1 MKKGKLFTKKNIL
14 KIIWV
19 LYAFF
24 SVFIWLPRLDA
35 LLTKNYEQI
44 LDYVSLDDSW
54 DITINDTSYQN
65 VSLGNLH
72 FPAVNK
78 GDQVTMERVLPET
91 WDIMES
97 TLRIYIKHAAV
108 RAYIDNELIYEYGYD
123 RLAENKTVG
132 SGYQFINFPEIYAGK
147 TLKIHYY
154 LAEDKAFTKLD
165 PVQIYAWENALRTLI
180 TENRLPMFLGCFLVI
195 LGLAAFALTAF
206 ALAFSRKFIRPM
218 CVSLF
223 SLCMGLWTLCQY
235 NILLVFSIPLYSISL
250 IKYISLYLG
259 PLPLVV
265 YMYEDVKN
273 IKYKIFRVIY
283 WALFA
288 VLVVFLTVA
297 ISLHLVDIVHMA
309 ATLKYMQMLILVWL
323 ALFLV
328 VILMNFKSSKA
339 VNRLYLVGML
349 VIIGCSV
356 YDLVG
361 YNADRYMGNNS
372 LSLKGVSSM
381 GVMVFILIL
390 FFIFYLQMM
399 QRMMQEKERDFLIK
413 SAYTDELTSLNNR
426 RYCMEYMSKIRD
438 EKNTDYTVVCFD
450 LNNLKTVNDTLG
462 HAKGDILIKS
472 AADVLKES
480 FIEHGIVARM
490 GGDEFI
496 AILTTSNAEKLTELM
511 EQFQE
516 NIARKNKEIQDLNM
530 SIAYGYASGTEI
542 REDIEKVYHEA
553 DNRMYEKKKQMK
565 QGRQR

>member
-1 MKKGKLFTKKNIL
+1 MIKEKIFNKKIII

-19 LYAFF
+19 LYALL
-24 SVFIWLPRLDA
+24 SIFIWLPKVDS
-35 LLTKNYEQI
+35 LLTKNYEQMS
-44 LDYVSLDDSW
+44 DYVLLDDSW
-54 DITINDTSYQN
+54 DITINDTFYQN
-65 VSLGNLH
+65 VSLEDLR

-78 GDQVTMERVLPET
+78 GDEITMERDLPET

-97 TLRIYIKHAAV
+97 TLRIYIRHAAV
-108 RAYIDNELIYEYGYD
+108 RIYIDDEMIYEYGYD
-123 RLAENKTVG
+123 RLAENKTLG
-132 SGYQFINFPEIYAGK
+132 SGYQFINFPETYAGK
-147 TLKIHYY
+147 TLKIHYQ
-154 LAEDKAFTKLD
+154 LSEDKVFAKLD
-165 PVQIYAWENALRTLI
+165 SVRIYAWENALRTII
-180 TENRLPMFLGCFLVI
+180 TENRLPMFMGCFLVI
-195 LGLAAFALTAF
+195 LGLVVFVLTVF

-273 IKYKIFRVIY
+273 IKYKFFRVIY
-283 WALFA
+283 WVLFA
-288 VLVVFLTVA
+288 VLVVFLTVVIA
-297 ISLHLVDIVHMA
+297 LHVVDIVHMA
-309 ATLKYMQMLILVWL
+309 ATLQYMQVLILVWL

-328 VILMNFKSSKA
+328 VILLNFKSSKA
-339 VNRLYLVGML
+339 VNRLYLIGML
-349 VIIGCSV
+349 AIIGCSV
-356 YDLVG
+356 YDLIG
-361 YNADRYMGNNS
+361 YSNSRYFGNNS

-381 GVMVFILIL
+381 GVMVFIFIL
-390 FFIFYLQMM
+390 FFIFYLQMF

-438 EKNTDYTVVCFD
+438 AKNMDYTVVCFD
-450 LNNLKTVNDTLG
+450 LNNLKTINDTMG

-480 FIEHGIVARM
+480 FIKYGIVARM

-496 AILTTSNAEKLTELM
+496 AILTTSDTEKLIELM
-511 EQFQE
+511 EQFQK
-516 NIARKNKEIQDLNM
+516 NIDRKNQEVQDLNM

-553 DNRMYEKKKQMK
+553 DNRMYAKKKQMK

>member
-1 MKKGKLFTKKNIL
+1 MKKDKLFDKKNIL
-14 KIIWV
+14 KILWI
-19 LYAFF
+19 LYAFL
-24 SVFIWLPRLDA
+24 SVFIWLPHTDD
-35 LLTKNYEQI
+35 LLTKDYEKISNYV
-44 LDYVSLDDSW
+44 LLDDSW
-54 DITINDTSYQN
+54 DITINDTFYQN
-65 VSLGNLH
+65 VSLGDLH

-78 GDQVTMERVLPET
+78 GDQITMERILPET
-91 WDIMES
+91 WNIEEG
-97 TLRIYIKHAAV
+97 TLRIYIRHAAV
-108 RAYIDNELIYEYGYD
+108 RVYIDNEMIYEYGYE
-123 RLAENKTVG
+123 RLADNKTVG
-132 SGYQFINFPEIYAGK
+132 SGYQFINFPEIYEGK

-154 LAEDKAFTKLD
+154 LSEDKVFTKLD
-165 PVQIYAWENALRTLI
+165 SVRIYAWENALRTLI

-223 SLCMGLWTLCQY
+223 SLCMGLWTLCHY

-273 IKYKIFRVIY
+273 IKYKIFKVIY
-283 WALFA
+283 WLLFA
-288 VLVVFLTVA
+288 VLVIFLTVA
-297 ISLHLVDIVHMA
+297 IGLHMVDKVHMA
-309 ATLKYMQMLILVWL
+309 ATLKYMQILILVWL

-328 VILMNFKSSKA
+328 VILLNFKSSKA
-339 VNRLYLVGML
+339 VNRLYLIGML
-349 VIIGCSV
+349 AIIGCTI
-356 YDLVG
+356 YDLIG
-361 YNADRYMGNNS
+361 YSNDRYLGNNS
-372 LSLKGVSSM
+372 MSLKGVSSM
-381 GVMVFILIL
+381 GVMVFILVL
-390 FFIFYLQMM
+390 FFIFYLQMI
-399 QRMMQEKERDFLIK
+399 QKMMQEKERDFLIK

-426 RYCMEYMSKIRD
+426 RYCMEYMGKIRD

-462 HAKGDILIKS
+462 HAKGDILIRS

-480 FIEHGIVARM
+480 FIKHGIVARM

-511 EQFQE
+511 EQFQK
-516 NIARKNKEIQDLNM
+516 NIDRKNKEIQDLNM
-530 SIAYGYASGTEI
+530 SIAYGYASGIEI

>member
-1 MKKGKLFTKKNIL
+1 MIKGKIFDKKIII

-19 LYAFF
+19 LYALL
-24 SVFIWLPRLDA
+24 SIFIWLPKVDS
-35 LLTKNYEQI
+35 LLTKNYEQMSDYI
-44 LDYVSLDDSW
+44 LLDDSW
-54 DITINDTSYQN
+54 DITINDTFYQN
-65 VSLGNLH
+65 ASLEDLR

-78 GDQVTMERVLPET
+78 GDEITMERVLPET

-97 TLRIYIKHAAV
+97 TLRIYIRHAAV
-108 RAYIDNELIYEYGYD
+108 RIYIDDEMIYEYGYD
-123 RLAENKTVG
+123 RLAENKTLG
-132 SGYQFINFPEIYAGK
+132 SGYQFINFPETYAGK
-147 TLKIHYY
+147 TLKIHYQ
-154 LAEDKAFTKLD
+154 LSEDKVFAKLD
-165 PVQIYAWENALRTLI
+165 SVRIYAWENALRTII
-180 TENRLPMFLGCFLVI
+180 TENRLPMFMGCFLVI
-195 LGLAAFALTAF
+195 LGLVAFVLTVF

-235 NILLVFSIPLYSISL
+235 NILLAFSIPLYSISL

-273 IKYKIFRVIY
+273 IKYKFFRVIY
-283 WALFA
+283 WVLFA
-288 VLVVFLTVA
+288 VLVVFLTVVIA
-297 ISLHLVDIVHMA
+297 LHVVDIVHMA
-309 ATLKYMQMLILVWL
+309 ATLQYMQVLILVWL

-328 VILMNFKSSKA
+328 VILLNFKSSKA
-339 VNRLYLVGML
+339 VNRLYLIGML
-349 VIIGCSV
+349 AIIGCSV
-356 YDLVG
+356 YDLIG
-361 YNADRYMGNNS
+361 YSYSRYFGNNS

-381 GVMVFILIL
+381 GVMVFIFIL
-390 FFIFYLQMM
+390 FFIFYLQMF
-399 QRMMQEKERDFLIK
+399 QRIMQEKERDFLIK

-438 EKNTDYTVVCFD
+438 AKNMDYTVVCFD
-450 LNNLKTVNDTLG
+450 LNNLKTINDTMG

-480 FIEHGIVARM
+480 FIKYGIVARM

-496 AILTTSNAEKLTELM
+496 AILTTSDTEKLTELM
-511 EQFQE
+511 EQFQK
-516 NIARKNKEIQDLNM
+516 NIDRKNQEVQDLNM

-553 DNRMYEKKKQMK
+553 DNRMYAKKKQMK

>member
-1 MKKGKLFTKKNIL
+1 MKKGKLFAKKNIL
-14 KIIWV
+14 KIIWI
-19 LYAFF
+19 LYALL
-24 SVFIWLPRLDA
+24 SVFIWLPHTDD
-35 LLTKNYEQI
+35 LLTKDYEKISNYV
-44 LDYVSLDDSW
+44 LLDDSW
-54 DITINDTSYQN
+54 DITINDTFYQN
-65 VSLGNLH
+65 VSLGDLH

-78 GDQVTMERVLPET
+78 GDQITMERVLPET
-91 WDIMES
+91 WNIEEG
-97 TLRIYIKHAAV
+97 TLRIYIRHAAV
-108 RAYIDNELIYEYGYD
+108 RIYIDNEMIYEYGYE

-132 SGYQFINFPEIYAGK
+132 SGYQFINFPEIYEGK

-154 LAEDKAFTKLD
+154 LSEDKVFTKLD
-165 PVQIYAWENALRTLI
+165 SVRIYAWENALRTLI

-223 SLCMGLWTLCQY
+223 SLCMGLWTLCHY
-235 NILLVFSIPLYSISL
+235 NIFLVFSIPLYSISL

-273 IKYKIFRVIY
+273 IKYKIFKVIY
-283 WALFA
+283 WMLFA

-297 ISLHLVDIVHMA
+297 IGLHMVDKVHMA

-349 VIIGCSV
+349 AIIGCSA
-356 YDLVG
+356 YDLIG
-361 YNADRYMGNNS
+361 YNASRYMGNDS

-399 QRMMQEKERDFLIK
+399 QKMMQEKERDFLIK

-480 FIEHGIVARM
+480 FIKHGIVARM

-496 AILTTSNAEKLTELM
+496 AILTTSDTEKLTQLM
-511 EQFQE
+511 EQFQK
-516 NIARKNKEIQDLNM
+516 NIDRKNKEIHDLNM

-565 QGRQR
+565 QGRIR